1 MKRIALLLAGLGFCL
16 LSQAEEPVRN
26 FYFSGYKV
34 VLIPS
39 DTFRVEMENPD
50 LGIQE
55 LKDGTL
61 SFTLK
66 DANGPMPKGVVR
78 LYTNDIRRISMIY
91 SELKTDKP
99 FAVDSLSVSLAAGS
113 KGAMNVKAKYLQV
126 SAGAGS
132 QFTLKGE
139 TDVLD
144 CMTKGNSHVN
154 LQGLKVKKKQCKEL
168 HVESTDR

>member
-1 MKRIALLLAGLGFCL
+1 MKRIALCLAGLGFCL
-16 LSQAEEPVRN
+16 WSQAEEPVRN
-26 FYFSGYKV
+26 FYFSGCKV

-39 DTFRVEMENPD
+39 DTFRVEVENPD
-50 LGIQE
+50 LGVQE

-78 LYTNDIRRISMIY
+78 LYTNDIRRISMMY
-91 SELKTDKP
+91 SELKADKP

-113 KGAMNVKAKYLQV
+113 KGMMNVKAKYLQV

-132 QFTLKGE
+132 QLTLKGE

-144 CMTKGNSHVN
+144 CTTKGNSHVN
-154 LQGLKVKKKQCKEL
+154 LSGLEAKKKQCTEL
-168 HVESTDR
+168 K

>member
-1 MKRIALLLAGLGFCL
+1 MKKITLLLAGLGFCL
-16 LSQAEEPVRN
+16 LSQAKEPVRN
-26 FYFSGYKV
+26 FYFAGYKV

-39 DTFRVEMENPD
+39 DTFRVEVENPE

-66 DANGPMPKGVVR
+66 DTNGPMPKDVVR
-78 LYTNDIRRISMIY
+78 IYTNDVRKISMLY
-91 SELKTDKP
+91 SELKADKP
-99 FAVDSLSVSLAAGS
+99 FSVDSLSVSLTAGS
-113 KGAMNVKAKYLQV
+113 KGTMNVKAKYLQV

-132 QFTLKGE
+132 QLTLKGE

-144 CMTKGNSHVN
+144 CKTKGNSHVN
-154 LQGLKVKKKQCKEL
+154 LQGLKAKKKQCKEL
-168 HVESTDR
+168 QTK

>member
-34 VLIPS
+34 VLVPS
-39 DTFRVEMENPD
+39 DTFRVEVENPD

-66 DANGPMPKGVVR
+66 DANGPMPKGKVCI
-78 LYTNDIRRISMIY
+78 YTNDVRRISMTC
-91 SELKTDKP
+91 SELKADQP

-113 KGAMNVKAKYLQV
+113 RGAMNVKARYLQV

-132 QFTLKGE
+132 QFTLEGE

-144 CMTKGNSHVN
+144 CTTKGNSHVN
-154 LQGLKVKKKQCKEL
+154 LSRLKVKKSQSEEL
-168 HVESTDR
+168 K

>member
-1 MKRIALLLAGLGFCL
+1 MKRLALLWAGLCFCL
-16 LSQAEEPVRN
+16 LSRAQTEEPVRN
-26 FYFSGYKV
+26 FSFAGYKV

-39 DTFRVEMENPD
+39 DTFRVEVENPD

-99 FAVDSLSVSLAAGS
+99 FAVDTLDVSLAAGS
-113 KGAMNVKAKYLQV
+113 KGAMNVKAKYLQI

-139 TDVLD
+139 ADVLD
-144 CMTKGNSHVN
+144 CTTKDNSHVN
-154 LQGLKVKKKQCKEL
+154 LSGLKAKKKQCKEL
-168 HVESTDR
+168 K

>member
-1 MKRIALLLAGLGFCL
+1 MKRLALLWAGLGFCL
-16 LSQAEEPVRN
+16 LTQAQTEEPVRN
-26 FYFSGYKV
+26 FSFAGYKV

-39 DTFRVEMENPD
+39 DTFRVEVENPE

-61 SFTLK
+61 SFKLK

-113 KGAMNVKAKYLQV
+113 NGTMNVKAKYLQV

-144 CMTKGNSHVN
+144 CTTKGNSHVN
-154 LQGLKVKKKQCKEL
+154 LRGLKAKKKQCKEL
-168 HVESTDR
+168 K